1 MSLSEL
7 SESQAGSELGWALAA
22 LSVSPAALGG
32 AWVRAHHGPAR
43 DQCLAILKAMVS
55 TGVRIPSHVDDERL
69 LGGLD
74 VSATLAQGRPVW
86 QAGLLAQAAGGVAI
100 LPMAERLNIGLVAR
114 IAQAQDR
121 SLLGE
126 ATSFGLVA
134 LDESVD
140 DENSIP
146 PSLAERLGLWLDLR
160 ELTLRDPIVTDFEPE
175 DVAHARAHWSQ
186 VAMSEEQL
194 QALCQTAWA
203 LGVDS
208 LRAPLMAARLARI
221 LAALQRR
228 QSVEPQDV
236 SRAARWVLAPRA
248 TVLPASDADA
258 HAEPESAETPLE
270 EPPDSAPPADD
281 QDASAESSPQPQETP
296 PLEDVVLQAALAA
309 LPEQLLDRLKL
320 NSQAVRGAGS
330 QGQQGAVRHSRHRGR
345 PLSPRPG
352 KPHQGARLHV
362 LATLRS
368 AIPRQALRAPPQYG
382 ARLAIRVEDFHCQ
395 RFAQHTSTCLIF
407 AVDASGSAA
416 AQRLAEAKGAVELL
430 LQQSYARRDQVCVLS
445 FRAGQAQ
452 VLLPPTR
459 SLVRAKRA
467 LSGLPAGG
475 GTPLASALRLALEV
489 AQQQVRSG
497 VTPVLVMLSD
507 GRANVNLAGIGGRE
521 EAQRDTRTLAQAWG
535 QHRLTALWLDTSMQP
550 DPLAQEWARLMAAR
564 YLPMPYAQSARMAD
578 AMRVVLHDTTA

>member
-1 MSLSEL
+1 LSE
-7 SESQAGSELGWALAA
+7 
-22 LSVSPAALGG
+22 
-32 AWVRAHHGPAR
+32 
-43 DQCLAILKAMVS
+43 
-55 TGVRIPSHVDDERL
+55 
-69 LGGLD
+69 
-74 VSATLAQGRPVW
+74 
-86 QAGLLAQAAGGVAI
+86 
-100 LPMAERLNIGLVAR
+100 
-114 IAQAQDR
+114 
-121 SLLGE
+121 E
-126 ATSFGLVA
+126 ASFGLLA
-134 LDESVD
+134 LDESLD
-140 DENSIP
+140 DETGIV

-160 ELTLRDPIVTDFEPE
+160 ELTLRDPIATEFDPD
-175 DVAHARAHWSQ
+175 DVAYARTHWSE
-186 VAMSEEQL
+186 VTLSEEQI
-194 QALCQTAWA
+194 QVLCQTALV

-228 QSVEPQDV
+228 WVVEPQDV

-248 TVLPASDADA
+248 TVLPAQE
-258 HAEPESAETPLE
+258 AEPQTPDTPESP
-270 EPPDSAPPADD
+270 EPPEAEQTDTPPADD
-281 QDASAESSPQPQETP
+281 HPTSQQASPPPEEMP
-296 PLEDVVLQAALAA
+296 PLEEVVLQAALAA
-309 LPEQLLDRLKL
+309 LPDQLLDRLKL
-320 NSQAVRGAGS
+320 NSQAVRGPGS
-330 QGQQGAVRHSRHRGR
+330 QGQQGALRHSRHRGR
-345 PLSPRPG
+345 PLAPRPG

-416 AQRLAEAKGAVELL
+416 VQRLAEAKGAVELL

-489 AQQQVRSG
+489 AQQQVRAG

-507 GRANVNLAGIGGRE
+507 GRANVNLAGVGGRQ
-521 EAQRDTRTLAQAWG
+521 EAQRDARTLAQAWG
-535 QHRLTALWLDTSMQP
+535 QHRLTALWLDTSLQP
-550 DPLAQEWARLMAAR
+550 DPLAQEWARLMTAR
-564 YLPMPYAQSARMAD
+564 YLPMPYAPSARMAD
-578 AMRVVLHDTTA
+578 AMRLVLNDTAS

>member
-7 SESQAGSELGWALAA
+7 SLSQAGSELGWALAA

-43 DQCLAILKAMVS
+43 DQCLAIFKAMVNTS
-55 TGVRIPSHVDDERL
+55 VRIPSHVDDERL

-74 VSATLAQGRPVW
+74 VSATLALGRPVW

-100 LPMAERLNIGLVAR
+100 LPMAERLNVGLVAR
-114 IAQAQDR
+114 ITQAQDR
-121 SLLGE
+121 SLLSEG
-126 ATSFGLVA
+126 ASFGVLA
-134 LDESVD
+134 MDESLD
-140 DENSIP
+140 DDSSIA

-160 ELTLRDPIVTDFEPE
+160 ELTIRDPVVTEFEPE
-175 DVAHARAHWSQ
+175 DIEYARAHWSQ
-186 VAMSEEQL
+186 VTVSEEQL
-194 QALCQTAWA
+194 QALCQTAWV

-228 QSVEPQDV
+228 EGVEPQDV

-248 TVLPASDADA
+248 TVLPDHEADA
-258 HAEPESAETPLE
+258 EPDPPDSPPA
-270 EPPDSAPPADD
+270 EPPDPSPPEDD
-281 QDASAESSPQPQETP
+281 QDAAAEQTPHPQEAP
-296 PLEDVVLQAALAA
+296 PLEEVVLQAALAA
-309 LPEQLLDRLKL
+309 LPDQLLDRLKL
-320 NSQAVRGAGS
+320 NSQAVRGPGS
-330 QGQQGAVRHSRHRGR
+330 QGQQGALRHSRHRGR

-416 AQRLAEAKGAVELL
+416 VQRLAEAKGAVELL
-430 LQQSYARRDQVCVLS
+430 LQQSYARRDQVCVVS
-445 FRAGQAQ
+445 FRAGLAQ

-475 GTPLASALRLALEV
+475 GTPLASALRLVLDVAL
-489 AQQQVRSG
+489 QQVRLG

-507 GRANVNLAGIGGRE
+507 GRANVNLAGYGGRE
-521 EAQRDTRTLAQAWG
+521 EAQRDARTLAQAWG
-535 QHRLTALWLDTSMQP
+535 QHRLTALWLDTSIQP
-550 DPLAQEWARLMAAR
+550 DPLAQQWARLMSAR
-564 YLPMPYAQSARMAD
+564 YLPMPVAQSARMAD
-578 AMRVVLHDTTA
+578 AMRHVLHDTTS